1 MNKQKQA
8 FTLVELIV
16 VITIL
21 AILWTIAFISLQWY
35 SKDARDSIR
44 ISDVSNMKTSLE
56 LFHLDAGKYP
66 LPDDNQIVDYGTETL
81 WYQWDFWSTVISSLS
96 RSISEVPTDPLTEKK
111 YIFSVAN
118 NKNEF
123 EILSLLEGDNL
134 TLNNINQTNAASL
147 VVTPKIDGTY
157 NRVFIKTASYIVPVP
172 SIINT
177 EVWATTMTL
186 DSSNIS
192 SQVING
198 WDNIPEQWNVISNT
212 WSLTWL
218 VLSVYTWSINIDTSN
233 AEKEIVIEKIKD
245 AYTGSILAGDD
256 IYNYILSSSW
266 ELEIVTALNRVVLN
280 DLTTKISLISNSCD
294 DTTKPA
300 DDLNKTYIVNP
311 TSVNQ
316 AYVLDSN
323 ECWYTCTSPYTWLN
337 CDINPYS
344 SCLWANN
351 PTAFAA
357 TSTYGSCDT
366 ADIIICSWVANWY
379 TLSACNVW
387 TNIAWTTSLSYWELF
402 QWWNNSPIKTASTST
417 SQIAISL
424 TGSTFG
430 DNTFVYGFDNWNS
443 SVNDDLWWNNP
454 WWDIDRKWPCE
465 IWYHVPSELEWSWV
479 HTSAWWAN
487 SPAMRADIL
496 IPWGWKRYWASLG
509 NNAIVADVWS
519 YGYYWSSSPNTW
531 TTAFSIFLDAA
542 NINSNSST
550 IKRSD
555 GLSVRCFKN

>member
-177 EVWATTMTL
+177 EVWAATMTL

-402 QWWNNSPIKTASTST
+402 QWW
-417 SQIAISL
+417 
-424 TGSTFG
+424 
-430 DNTFVYGFDNWNS
+430 
-443 SVNDDLWWNNP
+443 
-454 WWDIDRKWPCE
+454 
-465 IWYHVPSELEWSWV
+465 
-479 HTSAWWAN
+479 
-487 SPAMRADIL
+487 
-496 IPWGWKRYWASLG
+496 
-509 NNAIVADVWS
+509 
-519 YGYYWSSSPNTW
+519 
-531 TTAFSIFLDAA
+531 
-542 NINSNSST
+542 
-550 IKRSD
+550 
-555 GLSVRCFKN
+555 

>member
-1 MNKQKQA
+1 MNPQKNA

-44 ISDVSNMKTSLE
+44 ISDISSIKTSLE
-56 LFHLDAGKYP
+56 LFHLNSGKYP
-66 LPDDNQIVDYGTETL
+66 LPDDKQIVDYWTETL
-81 WYQWDFWSTVISSLS
+81 WYQWNFWTTVISSLS

-177 EVWATTMTL
+177 EVWAATMTL